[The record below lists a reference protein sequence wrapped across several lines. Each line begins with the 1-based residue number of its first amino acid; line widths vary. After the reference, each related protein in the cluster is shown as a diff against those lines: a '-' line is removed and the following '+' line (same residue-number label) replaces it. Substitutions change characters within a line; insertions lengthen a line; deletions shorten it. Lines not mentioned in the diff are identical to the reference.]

1 MTTAR
6 SRRQPKGEKRYSAA
20 TVIRSQKRVLNLAL
34 NTIGR
39 MSKRQLLTL
48 RVCGDGGLIT
58 LNELSEHIVAA
69 IHLKVR
75 QDGTVAVIA
84 RKTAQENNG

>member
-1 MTTAR
+1 MGQAR
-6 SRRQPKGEKRYSAA
+6 SRRRSPDEKRYSAT
-20 TVIRSQKRVLNLAL
+20 TVIRSQKRVLRLAL

-39 MSKRQLLTL
+39 MSKRQLLML

-69 IHLKVR
+69 INLKVR
-75 QDGTVAVIA
+75 SIQ
-84 RKTAQENNG
+84 